1 MFSKSI
7 PVILLSASV
16 ALVPTTK
23 SSAGD
28 AGAFVAGAAIGGL
41 VGHLATKQH
50 HQKKATTRRS
60 TKKYYQIPS
69 TQAGREIQTSLNYF
83 GFDAG
88 RVDGQLGR
96 RTAAAVSN
104 YQAYLGYPVTG
115 QLSTFE
121 HNLLVTSYNRAQAGG
136 YATTQQA
143 ATLPDGTRGLLKAY
157 RTEMAGGVAAPAPQL
172 AAVPQQQPGVSA
184 LAAAP
189 APVLAPAA
197 PVLAP
202 APVLTPAPAQ
212 VATPAPAPAPVQV
225 AAQAEPA
232 LPSFMTGVSRQES
245 LASHCNKIS
254 LLTNSNGGFTTEAQM
269 TDADFALNEQFCL
282 ARTYAIAQ
290 SEEMVS
296 KVSGFSPQQITQQ
309 CEGLGPVLKTQV
321 ESLSSASEPEVAQSV
336 ASFVAGTGMSREQ
349 LTATAKICLG
359 VGYRTDN
366 LEVALGS
373 ALVLFS
379 MGDEV
384 YGEIMGHHLAQ
395 GFGVSQNVDLA
406 QQWFNESNEAHLA
419 GATAVFAPGQP
430 ERNSLI
436 YKASL
441 QNSGQDTS
449 AMVQPASAPLP
460 TFKLSE

>member
-50 HQKKATTRRS
+50 QKKRATTTRS
-60 TKKYYQIPS
+60 SKRYYQIPS

-96 RTAAAVSN
+96 RTGAAVSN

-121 HNLLVTSYNRAQAGG
+121 HNLLVSSYNRAQAGG

-143 ATLPDGTRGLLKAY
+143 ATQPDGTRGLLKAY
-157 RTEMAGGVAAPAPQL
+157 RTEMAGGGAAAPAPQL
-172 AAVPQQQPGVSA
+172 ATVPQQQPGVSA
-184 LAAAP
+184 FAA
-189 APVLAPAA
+189 
-197 PVLAP
+197 
-202 APVLTPAPAQ
+202 TPAPAL
-212 VATPAPAPAPVQV
+212 APAPVQV
-225 AAQAEPA
+225 LAPVGVVAQAEPA
-232 LPSFMTGVSRQES
+232 LPSFMSGVARQES
-245 LASHCNKIS
+245 LVSHCNKVS

-269 TDADFALNEQFCL
+269 TDADFTLNEQFCL

-296 KVSGFSPQQITQQ
+296 KVSGFTPQQITQQ

-321 ESLSSASEPEVAQSV
+321 DSLSSQAEPDVARNV
-336 ASFVAGTGMSREQ
+336 ASFVAGTGMSRDQ

-366 LEVALGS
+366 LEVTLAS

-395 GFGVSQNVDLA
+395 GFGVSQNVDLSL
-406 QQWFNESNEAHLA
+406 QWFNKSYEAHQA

-430 ERNSLI
+430 ERNSLVH
-436 YKASL
+436 KASL

-449 AMVQPASAPLP
+449 ALVQPASALP
-460 TFKLSE
+460 TFQLSE